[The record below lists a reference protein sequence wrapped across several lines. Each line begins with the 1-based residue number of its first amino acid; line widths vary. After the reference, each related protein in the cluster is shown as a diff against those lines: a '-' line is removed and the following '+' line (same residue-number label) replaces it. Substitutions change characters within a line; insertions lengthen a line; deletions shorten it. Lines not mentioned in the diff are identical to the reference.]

1 MSREGVF
8 PGVRLGFEVG
18 EWNVYIMKIHAGM
31 PMESDIETI
40 GSTTW
45 PNANEKWFQ
54 NPLAANEIF
63 FHNTLAPIR
72 NHWHKFSSWKRWQ
85 SQKKQVRIH
94 WLIFSNSVGSTN
106 GKPLAHTL
114 SQKSLAIHQFI
125 VESYGTHSVC
135 SWHATTK
142 HPGTPRCEQVWFWV
156 HGDMGGTTRAVLQR
170 DSSRFIMS

>member
-1 MSREGVF
+1 MISK
-8 PGVRLGFEVG
+8 PLAVRKTQMPTKSDFRIH
-18 EWNVYIMKIHAGM
+18 WHPMKYFFIIHWHK
-31 PMESDIETI
+31 SETI
-40 GSTTW
+40 GI
-45 PNANEKWFQ
+45 NFQ
-54 NPLAANEIF
+54 VENVGNLKKTSQ
-63 FHNTLAPIR
+63 NTLA
-72 NHWHKFSSWKRWQ
+72 HF
-85 SQKKQVRIH
+85 
-94 WLIFSNSVGSTN
+94 FNSVGSTN

-125 VESYGTHSVC
+125 VESYGTHSVY

>member
-1 MSREGVF
+1 
-8 PGVRLGFEVG
+8 
-18 EWNVYIMKIHAGM
+18 MKYFFIIHWHQ
-31 PMESDIETI
+31 SETI
-40 GSTTW
+40 GI
-45 PNANEKWFQ
+45 NFQ
-54 NPLAANEIF
+54 VENVGNLKKTSQ
-63 FHNTLAPIR
+63 NTLA
-72 NHWHKFSSWKRWQ
+72 HF
-85 SQKKQVRIH
+85 
-94 WLIFSNSVGSTN
+94 FNSVGSTN

>member
-1 MSREGVF
+1 
-8 PGVRLGFEVG
+8 
-18 EWNVYIMKIHAGM
+18 MKFFFIIHWHQ
-31 PMESDIETI
+31 SETI
-40 GSTTW
+40 GI
-45 PNANEKWFQ
+45 NFQ
-54 NPLAANEIF
+54 VENVGNLKKTSQ
-63 FHNTLAPIR
+63 NTLA
-72 NHWHKFSSWKRWQ
+72 HF
-85 SQKKQVRIH
+85 
-94 WLIFSNSVGSTN
+94 FNSVGSTN

>member
-1 MSREGVF
+1 MISK
-8 PGVRLGFEVG
+8 PLAVRKTQMPTICDFRIH
-18 EWNVYIMKIHAGM
+18 WHPMKYFFIIHWHQ
-31 PMESDIETI
+31 SETI
-40 GSTTW
+40 GI
-45 PNANEKWFQ
+45 NFQ
-54 NPLAANEIF
+54 VENVGNLKKTSQ
-63 FHNTLAPIR
+63 NTLA
-72 NHWHKFSSWKRWQ
+72 HF
-85 SQKKQVRIH
+85 
-94 WLIFSNSVGSTN
+94 FNSVGSTN

-125 VESYGTHSVC
+125 VESYGTHSVY